1 LIVNSQKVLKEAIS
15 ASLDIGLSPEALI
28 TIAERPWP
36 EIIRVSETHG
46 CESLLLGLTQFTDSD
61 TEKNLETLLNS
72 IDSDVVILR
81 APSDWQML
89 EVKRVLVPVG
99 GRGGHGELLARIL
112 GSICRSGNPEIT
124 FLRVLP
130 EIADWKTY
138 DRARKELFLYAA
150 DQAVKGEIKVQ
161 VEKSDDIAAHI
172 IRRVTESDLA
182 ILGIQ
187 RLGRRRKFLG
197 ELTLR
202 IAGETDRPLLII
214 SRRN

>member
-1 LIVNSQKVLKEAIS
+1 MPTGKH
-15 ASLDIGLSPEALI
+15 
-28 TIAERPWP
+28 T
-36 EIIRVSETHG
+36 T
-46 CESLLLGLTQFTDSD
+46 
-61 TEKNLETLLNS
+61 
-72 IDSDVVILR
+72 
-81 APSDWQML
+81 
-89 EVKRVLVPVG
+89 
-99 GRGGHGELLARIL
+99 GRE
-112 GSICRSGNPEIT
+112 
-124 FLRVLP
+124 
-130 EIADWKTY
+130 
-138 DRARKELFLYAA
+138 KELFLYAA

-187 RLGRRRKFLG
+187 RLGRRQKFLG